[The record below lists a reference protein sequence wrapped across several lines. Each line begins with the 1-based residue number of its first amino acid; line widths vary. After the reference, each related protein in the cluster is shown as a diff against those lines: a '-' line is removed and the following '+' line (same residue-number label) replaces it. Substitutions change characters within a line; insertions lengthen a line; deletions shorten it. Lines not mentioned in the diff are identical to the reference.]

1 MTGSQMMIFSN
12 VFLGMMIFF
21 FGSAIVVYFMLDVRK
36 AWKIVAGKKLPI
48 QRSEQEIGERLTQK
62 ISTTDLLKKDML
74 EKSIAMQLDNA
85 TTLLISQ
92 QGNGNTDYM
101 VMDITY
107 IHTEVVL

>member
-1 MTGSQMMIFSN
+1 MTVSQLMIFSN

-21 FGSAIVVYFMLDVRK
+21 LGSAIVVYFMLDVRK
-36 AWKIVAGKKLPI
+36 AWKIVTDKKIPN
-48 QRSEQEIGERLTQK
+48 QRSEQEIADRLTQK

-85 TTLLISQ
+85 TTLLINQ
-92 QGNGNTDYM
+92 HGNDNEGCM
-101 VMDITY
+101 LMDITC